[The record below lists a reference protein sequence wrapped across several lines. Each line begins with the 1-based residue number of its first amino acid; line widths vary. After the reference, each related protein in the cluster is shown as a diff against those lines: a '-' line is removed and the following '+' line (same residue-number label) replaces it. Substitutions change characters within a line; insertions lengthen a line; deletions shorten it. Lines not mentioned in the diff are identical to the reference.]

1 MLQKRSNSVDTAR
14 CRQRAYL
21 KLVWQFNSAGLL
33 CYYRRLYMPLDP
45 VVYTKLLQIYHNNAL
60 AGYFREKKTL
70 DLLLCKYY

>member
-33 CYYRRLYMPLDP
+33 YYRGRLYIPLDLA
-45 VVYTKLLQIYHNNAL
+45 VYIKLLQIYYNNAL
-60 AGYFREKKTL
+60 ASYFSKKKTL
-70 DLLLCKYY
+70 NLLLRKYY